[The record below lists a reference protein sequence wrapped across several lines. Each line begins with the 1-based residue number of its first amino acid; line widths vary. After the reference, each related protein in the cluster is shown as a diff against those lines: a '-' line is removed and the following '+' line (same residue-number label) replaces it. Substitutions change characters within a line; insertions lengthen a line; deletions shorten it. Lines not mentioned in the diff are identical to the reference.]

1 MDTRIDFGSA
11 VRKAEG
17 LAISLAALLFMPIL
31 IAEGPPTQPPSP
43 DWGYAEKETNKN
55 RRFIVY
61 QVIDLGANIVGLNA
75 VLKVS
80 FEMNLQCQPTVG
92 MLSMKGN
99 SSGDVKQSG
108 FGNSPM
114 QMQVDEMRPVE
125 GKPFAVIYENGA
137 EFIFPPN
144 DILFQEMMS
153 GKFLRVYPPRS
164 HPGVVFPLDGLATVV
179 DRPRVNCRNAIQ

>member
-1 MDTRIDFGSA
+1 M
-11 VRKAEG
+11 RKAES
-17 LAISLAALLFMPIL
+17 LPISLVALLFMPIL

-61 QVIDLGANIVGLNA
+61 QGIDLGANVNA

-92 MLSMKGN
+92 MLSMIGD
-99 SSGDVKQSG
+99 SPGDVKQSG
-108 FGNSPM
+108 FVNSSM
-114 QMQVDEMRPVE
+114 QMQVDEMRPLIE
-125 GKPFAVIYENGA
+125 NNPFAVTYDNGV

-153 GKFLRVYPPRS
+153 GKFLRVYPPRP
-164 HPGVVFPLDGLATVV
+164 HPGVVFPLNGLAVVV
-179 DRPRVNCRNAIQ
+179 DRPRVTCRNAIK